1 MHGPTAR
8 RLPLPYL
15 EIINPLQ
22 GFIGTE
28 DQARNKP
35 ADMFKSFRTTKDLS
49 KAFHSLGQD
58 LRYPNN
64 RQHGFTLLFLSHPS
78 YLPLFSPFPNNLP
91 SREVEVSRHIQWQGH
106 WRRVDEM
113 GAELRQQHPESFR
126 KIKVS
131 GRNGEE
137 KVFLA
142 FTKGVRLKRY
152 GRKRLVIVHEQ
163 EDLTDAPRFL
173 LTDALHWES
182 GRVIQS
188 WSYRWASEVFHEFG
202 KQVCGLE
209 SAQVRKEE
217 AVIRHF
223 RLSCVAQ
230 SLVQCAPAAESESE
244 RYAFAAGKKTYGQ
257 KCRAIYRE
265 ALRSLLE
272 LCKRYFAEGK
282 SCDEVLEVL
291 MPA

>member
-1 MHGPTAR
+1 VEIVRQLEAEGQFPQAHYAFDNGVLTLELT
-8 RLPLPYL
+8 RLI
-15 EIINPLQ
+15 E
-22 GFIGTE
+22 
-28 DQARNKP
+28 
-35 ADMFKSFRTTKDLS
+35 
-49 KAFHSLGQD
+49 
-58 LRYPNN
+58 
-64 RQHGFTLLFLSHPS
+64 
-78 YLPLFSPFPNNLP
+78 
-91 SREVEVSRHIQWQGH
+91 SRGKHWVSEVEVSRHIQWQGH
-106 WRRVDEM
+106 WRRVDEV
-113 GAELRQQHPESFR
+113 GAELRHHHPESFR
-126 KIKVS
+126 PVKV
-131 GRNGEE
+131 GCRNGEE
-137 KVFLA
+137 KVFFA
-142 FTKGVRLKRY
+142 FTKVVRLKRY

-163 EDLTDAPRFL
+163 PDLSDAPRFL
-173 LTDALHWES
+173 VTDALHWES
-182 GRVIQS
+182 GRVIQT

-217 AVIRHF
+217 AVTRHF

-230 SLVQCAPAAESESE
+230 SLVQRAPAAESKSE